1 MDGARSP
8 APDLFTALAW
18 GTRLAPEHPADDGG
32 GEERATM
39 PELPVVG
46 GPAPRVHESAVV
58 VEPTVPAITVP
69 NDVAPVETAKPGF
82 TPLADL
88 LEPGAID
95 PPPIASQPLVAEEF
109 DDLLEVFDEVAAGV
123 APTPVVKTTMELP
136 PPPTPPRPLPHR
148 PLPSSVST
156 VPPSTLPSPPRRPT
170 PVAFPRPG
178 GGATVPVVER
188 RPAAAPMFPAPG
200 DAADSAQLATASL
213 SASVPMVS
221 RVAPLVEVDLD
232 DPPRSSGHAWAWVAL
247 SLMLAGALGW
257 VLYTQTDLFSG
268 DVIGN
273 RNAQALAQA
282 EAELADKK
290 AEIEAKKAEYGSIQI
305 DSTPEGARVLDVR
318 PGPEARFEALPL
330 DHEYMVV
337 VTAPGH
343 VPRVRTVKGS
353 ELSAPVVVD
362 LDPLPPGAAQPPL
375 PEAPPPKLA
384 STPGKDTTTLVL
396 RSNTKDAR
404 LALLVGYTP
413 GARLLDVDVE
423 QPRTL
428 WIALAGH
435 EVHELTVK
443 GRHYEDGPDGVPAY
457 AEHVTLVPAKPVEAD
472 DEEIEIDPA
481 AAPGTVPPAPAATPA
496 AAPAPA
502 KAPAKKK
509 KKKKKKRR
517 R

>member
-18 GTRLAPEHPADDGG
+18 GTRLAPEHPADPDANA
-32 GEERATM
+32 ERPTV
-39 PELPVVG
+39 PELPVLG
-46 GPAPRVHESAVV
+46 GPSPRVRESAVV
-58 VEPTVPAITVP
+58 VDAALAAVTVSRDEAVK
-69 NDVAPVETAKPGF
+69 AGF
-82 TPLADL
+82 SPLADL
-88 LEPGAID
+88 LEPD
-95 PPPIASQPLVAEEF
+95 SIASEPLVAEEF

-123 APTPVVKTTMELP
+123 APAKPTIDLP
-136 PPPTPPRPLPHR
+136 PTSVPPRPLPHR
-148 PLPSSVST
+148 SAPSSIA
-156 VPPSTLPSPPRRPT
+156 PPA
-170 PVAFPRPG
+170 VAFPRPG

-188 RPAAAPMFPAPG
+188 RPAGAPMFPAPG
-200 DAADSAQLATASL
+200 DPADSAQLATASL

-221 RVAPLVEVDLD
+221 RVAPLVDVDLD
-232 DPPRSSGHAWAWVAL
+232 DPPRSGGHAWAWITL

-273 RNAQALAQA
+273 RNAEALAQA
-282 EAELADKK
+282 ESELADKK
-290 AEIEAKKAEYGSIQI
+290 AAIEAKQAEYGTIQI

-318 PGPEARFEALPL
+318 PGPEARYDALPIA
-330 DHEYMVV
+330 HEYMVV

-362 LDPLPPGAAQPPL
+362 LDPLPAGAAAPPL
-375 PEAPPPKLA
+375 PEAPPPRLA
-384 STPGKDTTTLVL
+384 DAPGKDTATLVL

-435 EVHELTVK
+435 ELHELVVK

-457 AEHVTLVPAKPVEAD
+457 AETVTLVPAKPVAD
-472 DEEIEIDPA
+472 VEDEEIEVGEADPA
-481 AAPGTVPPAPAATPA
+481 AATAAVPPGPAAA
-496 AAPAPA
+496 VAPAPA
-502 KAPAKKK
+502 PVKAPANKK